1 MPSAQ
6 YTDEYVA
13 RMRMDNEQFEKGAER
28 TMGTIE
34 KLKKSL
40 KFDKSDTEVGG
51 LNTSLLEK
59 SIDKI
64 ENKFNALQV
73 AGRRM
78 VENLTDSAMNLAK
91 QALTGAD
98 SITPGFRKYEDQVAA
113 IQKLMIA
120 TGKSMEDVQKI
131 SDKILAFT
139 DETSYEYNSML
150 STMSAFTSSG
160 VDMETAADTILGMA
174 VAAGQAGVNAKDA
187 THAFMGFQKA
197 IASGYMGSAQW
208 DWIRTAGMNSAEL
221 KKQLL
226 EAAVA
231 TGDLQK
237 GADGVYYAIKET
249 SKGAQ
254 QIAVSVEN
262 FEQSFA
268 NKWLSG
274 EAIEMAMGRYSKA
287 FNQIMEIHEKTGAEI
302 FEIIADDSP
311 YLQYI
316 DAYGLAA
323 FKAGQETKTWSDA
336 VEALKSAMSSGWM
349 KSFELIIGNYKQ
361 ASGFFSD
368 LIEPLYQIFVNPG
381 NKRNKFLEAAFGGG
395 GAITKTVANWDKLKT
410 KLEGAGKSMKD
421 FEEAYAK
428 YVLDTKDSSLLS
440 LVDDYGS
447 LEAAMRAGAISG
459 EQLNG
464 ILNNIAGVTTEASD
478 AMVEGAVDAT
488 AALEQ
493 YKQVAMEVLRGDY
506 GGGHERREAIEAMGL
521 DFDTI
526 QWLVGNLGNGKGFD
540 AVTLEWFQSTAPNA
554 YQHFID
560 VVGAGNTVINSATG
574 ELIALGDVTDELT
587 EKIDKMSGRELWQG
601 SVLNVVTALADAFDA
616 VGEAF
621 DNVFGSAEVR
631 GKGFRGIL
639 ERIYRLTLKLTEET
653 EDGLQTSSTLLDR
666 VRSAAESIFNVIK
679 AIGSPLKHLFK
690 LTKSI
695 RSVALALIDKF
706 LGLFT
711 GNKNIN
717 SKFGTLGSIIEK
729 LGIILTGIIDKVGKL
744 FKTSGEG
751 IDGVIDKIKK
761 FSFKEFFKPVTDFL
775 QGDSPIAK
783 MLRTLAAPFIQLFGG
798 EGGIGE
804 KIKNFFDSFKQ
815 ASDDTTKSVDNLQA
829 SIGGLDGTFG
839 RLADFGEVVGDVM
852 SGDSASLKDKLK
864 NFWDVFKKF
873 VSEEYK
879 KINWDT
885 VLSAGK
891 MGLIGYLIYK
901 FNDLFFGLNKA
912 VKLLSTNGP
921 LSTFKLLVTNIT
933 APFVTLSRAIQ
944 KAAAVQ
950 RFIGIAVAIGILA
963 GSIYLLTQVGDQQ
976 AFFNAVVSIGVLLF
990 MMSKIAKNLGGSPLF
1005 SNNTKSVSKNNP
1017 ITNTIKAFE
1026 NLKSAFSADFTN
1038 ARLNVNVFSNF
1049 AQILIGFAIA
1059 VVAIIH
1065 AFNQIRDIQSLEQ
1078 VQPAL
1083 IILGGIMAT
1092 LTIFVG
1098 LMAAASCKMKHGG
1111 KLAILF
1117 IVFAVT
1123 IKSIINTLLSLADT
1137 ISQFDAAKHKGMQ
1150 GGLIIAFVALI
1161 SVLGLVAMLSLMSPN
1176 TNGKMILGVA
1186 ASILALGI
1194 VIRSIVKTIG
1204 IASKIQDVGKGL
1216 AIVAGVMLGIVA
1228 LLTIMS
1234 ALAGDGWTIKPM
1246 MQVAA
1251 SMVILAVAIGLLIP
1265 GVLALS
1271 ALPRENLIG
1280 AGIAIVAIAAALV
1293 ILGTGLAFIAGLLQ
1307 GISAGKVIAVI
1318 AIMLSLALVLTMMSF
1333 GITSFITG
1341 MVGLSQLPWV
1351 QMKEDFQAMHDVLAP
1366 ELPLFLGLG
1375 LAALALGVGLFGA
1388 AAAGG
1393 IFGLSFLAI
1402 AAGIYIVA
1410 AALPML
1416 IDGIIYVMDQLQEN
1430 GWKIVGFIGLVLSA
1444 ILLVMLLRKAEF
1456 IKVIASYAEG
1466 ILSVLQN
1473 SVFLKKL
1480 LVTLGTILIAALTF
1494 LKAITPEMVD
1504 KVIQILVT
1512 FINSLAESIRSNKEG
1527 IVSAFYN
1534 LVTALLELLW
1544 EAIKQGL
1551 GLLGKLVTKIAEWI
1565 NGGPLRIGPGIHKAY
1580 ALDADNIDIIS
1591 DTTGLEE
1598 KAAET
1603 AKEDQS
1609 KINNAYTT
1617 ALSENDEFALGELDL
1632 EDAAD
1637 LSDEDMDKWLAAYGI
1652 PASDDLETSAT
1663 EKGAEDAQTA
1673 QEAYYTG
1680 MMSALGGGDITSFF
1694 GGTGEGGFGT
1704 DTTGLLPGNFGFGE
1718 GGGLSGLGGNVA
1730 SFLTGNLGGDAAMN
1744 AAGESG
1750 TNVIGGFI
1758 GKLTS
1763 GLTDGLNIENMMNGL
1778 RGFFGN
1784 TIGGE
1789 ETTTMFNDGGTNLAT
1804 TTVTATATEMQSQTS
1819 YDSLFNAAQFDN
1831 NAVMDG
1837 WNQQSDVNTPVMAY
1851 YMVSGL
1857 EQSMYNDPA
1866 LSERL
1871 RAIGAEIYRKVER
1884 GMRQAAGIASPS
1896 KAMAQNGVY
1905 LMQGLM
1911 NGIVDGSEQVYGT
1924 ADVVT
1929 GSLLNSFQNAM
1940 AQMLSMINADMN
1952 LQPTIT
1958 PVMDMQN
1965 IDASIAD
1972 MNSQLDGY
1980 YDMTAATAGRLNIQ
1994 NPASRSASE
2003 RYSATD
2009 RMNDEFGGSI
2019 TVNVYPSAGMDEKA
2033 LADKVIIRM
2042 NEAAGRRR
2050 VAKG

>member
-120 TGKSMEDVQKI
+120 TGKSMEDVQAI
-131 SDKILAFT
+131 SDKILKFT

-574 ELIALGDVTDELT
+574 ELIALGDVTDELS
-587 EKIDKMSGRELWQG
+587 EKIDQMTGRELWQG

-744 FKTSGEG
+744 FKTSSEG

-839 RLADFGEVVGDVM
+839 RLADFGEVVGEVM

-891 MGLIGYLIYK
+891 LGLIGYLIYK

-912 VKLLSTNGP
+912 VKSLTANGP
-921 LSTFKLLVTNIT
+921 LGSLRLLVTNIT

-990 MMSKIAKNLGGSPLF
+990 MMSKIAKNLEGSALF

-1017 ITNTIKAFE
+1017 IKNTIKAFE

-1038 ARLNVNVFSNF
+1038 ARLNVNVFSNV
-1049 AQILIGFAIA
+1049 AQILIGFALA

-1083 IILGGIMAT
+1083 ILLGGIMAT

-1098 LMAAASCKMKHGG
+1098 LMAAASNKMKYGG

-1117 IVFAVT
+1117 VVFAVT

-1161 SVLGLVAMLSLMSPN
+1161 SILGLVAMLALMPN
-1176 TNGKMILGVA
+1176 INGKMILGVA
-1186 ASILALGI
+1186 AAILALGI

-1216 AIVAGVMLGIVA
+1216 AIVAGVILGIAV
-1228 LLTIMS
+1228 LLTIMA
-1234 ALAGDGWTIKPM
+1234 ALASDGFSAKPM

-1251 SMVILAVAIGLLIP
+1251 SMLILAVAIGLLMP
-1265 GVLALS
+1265 GVLALA
-1271 ALPRENLIG
+1271 ALPREGLIG

-1307 GISAGKVIAVI
+1307 GVSAGKIIGVI
-1318 AIMLSLALVLTMMSF
+1318 AILLSLALVLTMMSF

-1351 QMKEDFQAMHDVLAP
+1351 QLKEDFQAMHDVLAP

-1402 AAGIYIVA
+1402 AAGIYLVA

-1430 GWKIVGFIGLVLSA
+1430 GWKIVGFIGLVLAA
-1444 ILLVMLLRKAEF
+1444 ILLVMLLRKKEF
-1456 IKVIASYAEG
+1456 LNVIASYAEG
-1466 ILSVLQN
+1466 ILTILQN

-1544 EAIKQGL
+1544 EALIQGL
-1551 GLLGKLVTKIAEWI
+1551 GTLGK
-1565 NGGPLRIGPGIHKAY
+1565 IGIKLKQWLGDHGIGQGVITAY

-1603 AKEDQS
+1603 AKEDKS
-1609 KINNAYTT
+1609 KINNAYTA
-1617 ALSENDEFALGELDL
+1617 ALSESDEFTVADLDL
-1632 EDAAD
+1632 EDAAN
-1637 LSDEDMDKWLAAYGI
+1637 LSDEDMDKWFAAMGI
-1652 PASDDLETSAT
+1652 PESDDLETSAT

-1680 MMSALGGGDITSFF
+1680 MMSALGGGDMTSFF
-1694 GGTGEGGFGT
+1694 GSTGEGGFGT
-1704 DTTGLLPGNFGFGE
+1704 DATGLLPGNFGFGE
-1718 GGGLSGLGGNVA
+1718 GGGLSGLGVNVA
-1730 SFLTGNLGGDAAMN
+1730 SFLTGNLGGDEAMT

-1750 TNVIGGFI
+1750 SNVIGGFI

-1763 GLTDGLNIENMMNGL
+1763 GLTDGLNIESMMNGL

-1804 TTVTATATEMQSQTS
+1804 TTVTATATEMQSQVS
-1819 YDSLFNAAQFDN
+1819 YDTLFNAAQFDN

-1837 WNQQSDVNTPVMAY
+1837 WNQQSDVNTPMMAG

-1857 EQSMYNDPA
+1857 EQSMYSDPT

-1871 RAIGAEIYRKVER
+1871 KAIGAHIYHQVEN
-1884 GMRQAAGIASPS
+1884 GMRKAAGIASPS

-1911 NGIVDGSEQVYGT
+1911 NGIADGSQQVYGT
-1924 ADVVT
+1924 ADIVT

-1965 IDASIAD
+1965 VDASIAD

-2003 RYSATD
+2003 RYSAAD
-2009 RMNDEFGGSI
+2009 RMSDEFGGSI
-2019 TVNVYPSAGMDEKA
+2019 TVNVYPSAGMDERA
-2033 LADKVIIRM
+2033 LADKVMTRM
-2042 NEAAGRRR
+2042 GQVMQRRRAAAG
-2050 VAKG
+2050 A

>member
-59 SIDKI
+59 SIAKI
-64 ENKFNALQV
+64 ESKFNALQV

-120 TGKSMEDVQKI
+120 TGKSMEDVQAI
-131 SDKILAFT
+131 SDKILKFT

-395 GAITKTVANWDKLKT
+395 AITKTVANWDKLKT

-428 YVLDTKDSSLLS
+428 YVLDTKDSSLIS

-488 AALEQ
+488 AALQQ
-493 YKQVAMEVLRGDY
+493 YKEVAMAVLRGDY

-521 DFDTI
+521 DFDTV
-526 QWLVGNLGNGKGFD
+526 QWLAGNLGNGKGFD
-540 AVTLEWFQSTAPNA
+540 AVTLEWFQSAAPNA

-574 ELIALGDVTDELT
+574 EIIALGDVTDELG
-587 EKIDKMSGRELWQG
+587 EKIDKMTGRELWQG

-717 SKFGTLGSIIEK
+717 SKFGTLSSIIEK

-744 FKTSGEG
+744 FKTSGDG

-761 FSFKEFFKPVTDFL
+761 FSFKEFFKPITDFL

-839 RLADFGEVVGDVM
+839 RLADFGEAVGDVM

-912 VKLLSTNGP
+912 VKSLSTNGP

-976 AFFNAVVSIGVLLF
+976 AFFNAVVSIGLLLF
-990 MMSKIAKNLGGSPLF
+990 MMSKIAKNLEGSPLF

-1038 ARLNVNVFSNF
+1038 ARLNVNVFSNV

-1098 LMAAASCKMKHGG
+1098 LMAAASSKMKYGG

-1150 GGLIIAFVALI
+1150 GGLIIAFVAII
-1161 SVLGLVAMLSLMSPN
+1161 SVLGLVAMLALMPN
-1176 TNGKMILGVA
+1176 INGKMILGVA
-1186 ASILALGI
+1186 AAILALGI

-1204 IASKIQDVGKGL
+1204 MASEIQNVGKGL

-1366 ELPLFLGLG
+1366 ELPLFIGLG

-1430 GWKIVGFIGLVLSA
+1430 GWKIVGFIGLVLAA
-1444 ILLVMLLRKAEF
+1444 ILLVMLARKAEF
-1456 IKVIASYAEG
+1456 LKVIASYAEG
-1466 ILSVLQN
+1466 ILSILQN

-1534 LVTALLELLW
+1534 LVTALLELVW
-1544 EAIKQGL
+1544 EALIQGL
-1551 GLLGKLVTKIAEWI
+1551 GTLGK
-1565 NGGPLRIGPGIHKAY
+1565 IGIKLKQWLGDHGIGQGVITAY

-1603 AKEDQS
+1603 AKEDKS

-1617 ALSENDEFALGELDL
+1617 AISESDEFTVADLDL
-1632 EDAAD
+1632 EDAAN
-1637 LSDEDMDKWLAAYGI
+1637 LSDEDMDKWFAVMGI
-1652 PASDDLETSAT
+1652 PESDDLETSAT

-1680 MMSALGGGDITSFF
+1680 MMSALGGGDMTSFF
-1694 GGTGEGGFGT
+1694 GSTGEGGFGT
-1704 DTTGLLPGNFGFGE
+1704 DATGLLPGNFGFGE

-1730 SFLTGNLGGDAAMN
+1730 SFLTGNLGGDEAMN

-1750 TNVIGGFI
+1750 SNVIGGFI

-1763 GLTDGLNIENMMNGL
+1763 GLTDGLNIESMMNGL

-1804 TTVTATATEMQSQTS
+1804 TTVTATATEMQSQVS
-1819 YDSLFNAAQFDN
+1819 YDTLFNAAQFDN

-1837 WNQQSDVNTPVMAY
+1837 WNQQSDVNTPMMAG

-1857 EQSMYNDPA
+1857 EQSMYSDPT

-1871 RAIGAEIYRKVER
+1871 KAIGAHIYHQVEN
-1884 GMRQAAGIASPS
+1884 GMRKAAGIASPS

-1911 NGIVDGSEQVYGT
+1911 NGIADGSQQVYGT

-1965 IDASIAD
+1965 VDASIAD

-1980 YDMTAATAGRLNIQ
+1980 YGMTAATAGRLNIQ
-1994 NPASRSASE
+1994 NPASRSTSGSN
-2003 RYSATD
+2003 SATD
-2009 RMNDEFGGSI
+2009 RMNDEYAGNI
-2019 TVNVYPSAGMDEKA
+2019 TVNVYPSAGMDERA
-2033 LADKVIIRM
+2033 LADKVVNRI
-2042 NEAAGRRR
+2042 NEISQRIR

>member
-120 TGKSMEDVQKI
+120 TGKSMEDVQAI
-131 SDKILAFT
+131 SDKILKFT

-395 GAITKTVANWDKLKT
+395 GALTKTVANWDKLKV

-478 AMVEGAVDAT
+478 TMVEGAVDAA

-521 DFDTI
+521 DFDTV
-526 QWLVGNLGNGKGFD
+526 QWLVGNLSNGKGFD
-540 AVTLEWFQSTAPNA
+540 AITLEWFQSVAPNA

-574 ELIALGDVTDELT
+574 ELIELGDVTDELGD
-587 EKIDKMSGRELWQG
+587 KIDKMTGRELWQG

-653 EDGLQTSSTLLDR
+653 EDGLQTSGTLLDR

-751 IDGVIDKIKK
+751 IDGIIDKIKK

-891 MGLIGYLIYK
+891 LGLIGYLIYK

-912 VKLLSTNGP
+912 VKSLSTNGP

-990 MMSKIAKNLGGSPLF
+990 MMSKIAKNLEGSPLF

-1038 ARLNVNVFSNF
+1038 ARLNVNVFSNV

-1098 LMAAASCKMKHGG
+1098 LMAAASERMKHGG
-1111 KLAILF
+1111 KLAIVILSVALF
-1117 IVFAVT
+1117 VHII
-1123 IKSIINTLLSLADT
+1123 IKELIGLANTLNG
-1137 ISQFDAAKHKGMQ
+1137 FDASQKKGLAGALGMIAAVIGAIAIVMFMLTNMPSFS
-1150 GGLIIAFVALI
+1150 GGMIVGIAV
-1161 SVLGLVAMLSLMSPN
+1161 
-1176 TNGKMILGVA
+1176 
-1186 ASILALGI
+1186 SILALGI

-1216 AIVAGVMLGIVA
+1216 AIVAGVILGIVV

-1234 ALAGDGWTIKPM
+1234 ALASDGFSAKPM

-1251 SMVILAVAIGLLIP
+1251 SMLILAVAIGLLLP
-1265 GVLALS
+1265 GVLALA
-1271 ALPRENLIG
+1271 ALPREGLIG

-1333 GITSFITG
+1333 GITSFISG

-1456 IKVIASYAEG
+1456 IKVIASYADG

-1512 FINSLAESIRSNKEG
+1512 FINSLADSIRSNKEG

-1534 LVTALLELLW
+1534 LIEALLELAW
-1544 EAIKQGL
+1544 EALIQGL
-1551 GLLGKLVTKIAEWI
+1551 GTLGK
-1565 NGGPLRIGPGIHKAY
+1565 IGIKLKQWLGDHGIGQGVITAY

-1617 ALSENDEFALGELDL
+1617 ALSENDDFTLGDLDL

-1637 LSDEDMDKWLAAYGI
+1637 LSDEDMDKWLAEMGL

-1680 MMSALGGGDITSFF
+1680 MMSALGGGDMTNFF

-1704 DTTGLLPGNFGFGE
+1704 DATGLLPGNFGFGE

-1758 GKLTS
+1758 GKLAS
-1763 GLTDGLNIENMMNGL
+1763 GLTDGLNIESVMNGL

-1911 NGIVDGSEQVYGT
+1911 NGITDGSEQVYGT

-1965 IDASIAD
+1965 VDASIAD

-1980 YDMTAATAGRLNIQ
+1980 YDMTAATAGRLNIR
-1994 NPASRSASE
+1994 NPASRSQTGSN
-2003 RYSATD
+2003 SATD
-2009 RMNDEFGGSI
+2009 RMNDEYAGNI

-2033 LADKVIIRM
+2033 LADRVIIRM

>member
-120 TGKSMEDVQKI
+120 TGKSMEDVQAI
-131 SDKILAFT
+131 SDKILKFT

-395 GAITKTVANWDKLKT
+395 GALTKTVANWDKLKA

-428 YVLDTKDSSLLS
+428 YVLDTKDASLMA

-447 LEAAMRAGAISG
+447 LEAAIRAGAISG

-488 AALEQ
+488 AALQQ
-493 YKQVAMEVLRGDY
+493 YKEVAMAVLRGDY

-521 DFDTI
+521 DFDTV
-526 QWLVGNLGNGKGFD
+526 QWLAGNLANGKGFD
-540 AVTLEWFQSTAPNA
+540 AVTLEWFQSVAPNA

-574 ELIALGDVTDELT
+574 EIIALGDVTDELGD
-587 EKIDKMSGRELWQG
+587 KIDKMTGRELWQG

-631 GKGFRGIL
+631 GRGFRGIL

-653 EDGLQTSSTLLDR
+653 EDGLQTSGTLLDR

-679 AIGSPLKHLFK
+679 AIGSPLKSLFK

-706 LGLFT
+706 LGFFT
-711 GNKNIN
+711 GSKNIN
-717 SKFGTLGSIIEK
+717 SKFGTLSSIVEK
-729 LGIILTGIIDKVGKL
+729 LGIILTGIINTVGKL
-744 FKTSGEG
+744 FKTSGDG
-751 IDGVIDKIKK
+751 IDGIIDKIKK

-804 KIKNFFDSFKQ
+804 KIKNFFDSFKK

-829 SIGGLDGTFG
+829 SIGGLDGTFS

-852 SGDSASLKDKLK
+852 SGDSASLKEKLK
-864 NFWDVFKKF
+864 NFWDAFKKF

-912 VKLLSTNGP
+912 VKSLSTNGP
-921 LSTFKLLVTNIT
+921 LGTFKLLVTNIT

-990 MMSKIAKNLGGSPLF
+990 MMSKIAKNLEGSALF

-1038 ARLNVNVFSNF
+1038 ARLNVNVFSNV

-1098 LMAAASCKMKHGG
+1098 LMAAASERMKHGG
-1111 KLAILF
+1111 KLAIVILSVALF
-1117 IVFAVT
+1117 VHII
-1123 IKSIINTLLSLADT
+1123 IKELTGLANTLNG
-1137 ISQFDAAKHKGMQ
+1137 FDASQKKGLAGALGMIAA
-1150 GGLIIAFVALI
+1150 IIGAIAIVMF
-1161 SVLGLVAMLSLMSPN
+1161 MLSTMPSFS
-1176 TNGKMILGVA
+1176 GGMIAGVA

-1204 IASKIQDVGKGL
+1204 IAAKIQDVGKGL
-1216 AIVAGVMLGIVA
+1216 AIVAGVVLGIAV
-1228 LLTIMS
+1228 LLTIMA
-1234 ALAGDGWTIKPM
+1234 ALASDGFSAKPM

-1251 SMVILAVAIGLLIP
+1251 SMLILAVAIGLLMP
-1265 GVLALS
+1265 GVLALA
-1271 ALPRENLIG
+1271 ALPREGLIG

-1307 GISAGKVIAVI
+1307 GVSAGKIIGVI
-1318 AIMLSLALVLTMMSF
+1318 AILLSLALVLTMMSF
-1333 GITSFITG
+1333 GITSFIAG

-1402 AAGIYIVA
+1402 AAGIYLVA

-1416 IDGIIYVMDQLQEN
+1416 IDGIIYFVDRVNEN
-1430 GWKIVGFIGLVLSA
+1430 GWKLVEFIGLILAAVLLYFMVSKGKLLAVIEDYA
-1444 ILLVMLLRKAEF
+1444 ISIVNMLKNGKL
-1456 IKVIASYAEG
+1456 IKG
-1466 ILSVLQN
+1466 ILSVLALLLMMGLDFIEKMVGPMVN
-1473 SVFLKKL
+1473 KL
-1480 LVTLGTILIAALTF
+1480 
-1494 LKAITPEMVD
+1494 
-1504 KVIQILVT
+1504 IQILVT
-1512 FINSLAESIRSNKEG
+1512 FINSLADSIRSNKEG

-1544 EAIKQGL
+1544 EALIQGL
-1551 GLLGKLVTKIAEWI
+1551 GTLGK
-1565 NGGPLRIGPGIHKAY
+1565 IGIKLKQWLGDHGIGQGVITAY
-1580 ALDADNIDIIS
+1580 ALDADNIDVIS
-1591 DTTGLEE
+1591 NTAGLEE

-1603 AKEDQS
+1603 AKEDRS
-1609 KINNAYTT
+1609 KIDNAYAS
-1617 ALSENDEFALGELDL
+1617 ALSESDEFTLTDLDL

-1673 QEAYYTG
+1673 QEAYYNG
-1680 MMSALGGGDITSFF
+1680 MMSALGGGDMTSFF

-1730 SFLTGNLGGDAAMN
+1730 SFLTGNLGGDEAMN

-1750 TNVIGGFI
+1750 SNVIGGFI

-1763 GLTDGLNIENMMNGL
+1763 GLTDGLNIESMMTGI

-1804 TTVTATATEMQSQTS
+1804 TTVTATATEMQSQVS
-1819 YDSLFNAAQFDN
+1819 YDTLFNAAQFDN

-1837 WNQQSDVNTPVMAY
+1837 WNQQSDINTPVMAY

-1884 GMRQAAGIASPS
+1884 GMRNAAGIASPS

-1965 IDASIAD
+1965 VDASIAD

-1980 YDMTAATAGRLNIQ
+1980 YDMTAETAGRLNIR
-1994 NPASRSASE
+1994 NPASRSQTGSN
-2003 RYSATD
+2003 SATD
-2009 RMNDEFGGSI
+2009 RMNDEYAGNI

-2033 LADKVIIRM
+2033 LADRVIIRM

>member
-1 MPSAQ
+1 MPNSN
-6 YTDEYVA
+6 YVDERVV

-40 KFDKSDTEVGG
+40 KFNTSDSEIGG

-64 ENKFNALQV
+64 EGKFNALQV

-78 VENLTDSAMNLAK
+78 VENLTDGVMNLAK
-91 QALTGAD
+91 QAITGAD
-98 SITPGFRKYEDQVAA
+98 QITPGFRKYEDQVAA

-131 SDKILAFT
+131 SDKILTFT

-160 VDMETAADTILGMA
+160 VDMETAADTIIGMA

-237 GADGVYYAIKET
+237 GADGVYYAIKGT

-274 EAIEMAMGRYSKA
+274 EAIEMAMGKYSKA
-287 FNQIMEIHEKTGAEI
+287 FDQIMEIHEKTGAKI
-302 FEIIADDSP
+302 FEIIGEDSP

-316 DAYGLAA
+316 DEYGLAA

-336 VEALKSAMSSGWM
+336 MEALKSAMSSGWM

-410 KLEGAGKSMKD
+410 KLEGTGKSMKD

-428 YVLDTKDSSLLS
+428 YVLDTKDASLLA
-440 LVDDYGS
+440 LIDDYGS
-447 LEAAMRAGAISG
+447 LEAAIRAGAISG

-464 ILNNIAGVTTEASD
+464 ILNNIAGVTTEATD

-493 YKQVAMEVLRGDY
+493 YKEAAIAVLRGDY
-506 GGGHERREAIEAMGL
+506 GGGQERRDALEAMGL
-521 DFDTI
+521 DYDTV
-526 QWLVGNLGNGKGFD
+526 QWLAGNLENGKGFD
-540 AVTLEWFQSTAPNA
+540 AITLEWFSSTAPNA

-560 VVGAGNTVINSATG
+560 VVGSGNPVINSATG

-587 EKIDKMSGRELWQG
+587 EKINQMSGRELWQG

-653 EDGLQTSSTLLDR
+653 EDGLQTSGTLLNR
-666 VRSAAESIFNVIK
+666 VRSAAESIFKALK
-679 AIGSPLKHLFK
+679 AIGTPIKNVLKILK
-690 LTKSI
+690 TI
-695 RSVALALIDKF
+695 RTVAFALIDKV
-706 LGLFT
+706 LSIFT
-711 GNKNIN
+711 GSKSIN
-717 SKFGTLGSIIEK
+717 SKFGSLSSIIEK
-729 LGIILTGIIDKVGKL
+729 IGIILTGLFDILGKI
-744 FKTSGEG
+744 FKTSGDG
-751 IDGVIDKIKK
+751 IDGVINKINK
-761 FSFKEFFKPVTDFL
+761 FSFREFFKPVTDFL

-783 MLRTLAAPFIQLFGG
+783 MLRTLAAPFIQLFSG
-798 EGGIGE
+798 EGSIGD
-804 KIKNFFDSFKQ
+804 KIKEFFDSLKRG
-815 ASDDTTKSVDNLQA
+815 SDDTTKSFGELQD
-829 SIGGLDGTFG
+829 SIGGLDNTLT
-839 RLADFGEVVGDVM
+839 RLVSLGDIVD
-852 SGDSASLKDKLK
+852 GDSATLKDKLR
-864 NFWDVFKKF
+864 NFWDVFKN
-873 VSEEYK
+873 VVAEEYK

-912 VKLLSTNGP
+912 VKALNTNGP
-921 LSTFKLLVTNIT
+921 LGSLRLLVTNIT
-933 APFVTLSRAIQ
+933 APFTALSKAIA

-963 GSIYLLTQVGDQQ
+963 GSIYLLTQVGDTQ
-976 AFFNAVVSIGVLLF
+976 AFFNAVVSIGVLLY
-990 MMSKIAKNLGGSPLF
+990 MMSKIAKNLEGSSLF

-1038 ARLNVNVFSNF
+1038 AKLNINVFSNV
-1049 AQILIGFAIA
+1049 AQILIAFAIA
-1059 VVAIIH
+1059 IVAIVH
-1065 AFNQIRDIQSLEQ
+1065 AFNQIRDIQRLED

-1083 IILGGIMAT
+1083 IILVGIMSI

-1098 LMAAASCKMKHGG
+1098 LMAKASGVMQHGMSMA
-1111 KLAILF
+1111 LLLIS
-1117 IVFAVT
+1117 FAVT
-1123 IKSIINTLLSLADT
+1123 IRMIVNTLVALTDT
-1137 ISQFDAAKHKGMQ
+1137 FSGYDESAARP
-1150 GGLIIAFVALI
+1150 FVA
-1161 SVLGLVAMLSLMSPN
+1161 ALMSTIGAFIMIIGALLLLTFMPN
-1176 TNGKMILGVA
+1176 FSGSAIIGIA
-1186 ASILALGI
+1186 ATILAVGI
-1194 VIRSIVKTIG
+1194 VIHSIVKTIG
-1204 IASKIQDVGKGL
+1204 MASKIENAWDGI
-1216 AIVAGVMLGIVA
+1216 AIIASIMLGVVA

-1234 ALAGDGWTIKPM
+1234 ALAGHGLAVRPM
-1246 MQVAA
+1246 VQVAT
-1251 SMVILAVAIGLLIP
+1251 SMLILSVAIGILVPAVLL
-1265 GVLALS
+1265 LA
-1271 ALPRENLIG
+1271 ALPKEGLIG
-1280 AGIAIVAIAAALV
+1280 AGIAILAIAAALV
-1293 ILGTGLAFIAGLLQ
+1293 ILGAGLTVMVGQLQ
-1307 GISAGKVIAVI
+1307 GVSAGKVIAVI
-1318 AIMLSLALVLTMMSF
+1318 AILLSLALVFTMMSF

-1351 QMKEDFQAMHDVLAP
+1351 QMKADFQAMHDVLAP

-1466 ILSVLQN
+1466 ILTVLQN

-1494 LKAITPEMVD
+1494 LRAITPEMVD

-1512 FINSLAESIRSNKEG
+1512 FINSLADSIRSNKEG
-1527 IVSAFYN
+1527 IISAIYN
-1534 LVTALLELLW
+1534 LIEALLELVW
-1544 EAIKQGL
+1544 EALIQGL
-1551 GLLGKLVTKIAEWI
+1551 GTLGK
-1565 NGGPLRIGPGIHKAY
+1565 IGIKLKQWLGDRGIGQGIITAQ
-1580 ALDADNIDIIS
+1580 ALDADHIDIIS
-1591 DTTGLEE
+1591 DTSGLEE
-1598 KAAET
+1598 KAAAT
-1603 AKEDQS
+1603 AKEDRQ
-1609 KINNAYTT
+1609 KVDDAYTS
-1617 ALSENDEFALGELDL
+1617 ALSENSESSFDEFDL
-1632 EDAAD
+1632 EEAAN
-1637 LSDEDMDKWLAAYGI
+1637 LSDEDMDKWFAAMGI
-1652 PASDDLETSAT
+1652 PESDNLETSAT
-1663 EKGAEDAQTA
+1663 EKGTSDAQLA
-1673 QEAYYTG
+1673 QESYYNG
-1680 MMSALGGGDITSFF
+1680 MMSALGGGDLTNMF
-1694 GGTGEGGFGT
+1694 GGGGEGTFGT
-1704 DTTGLLPGNFGFGE
+1704 DASSFLGGNFTFGE
-1718 GGGLSGLGGNVA
+1718 GNSLGGLGGNVA
-1730 SFLTGNLGGDAAMN
+1730 SFLTGNLGGDEAMN

-1763 GLTDGLNIENMMNGL
+1763 GLTDGLNIESMMNGL

-1789 ETTTMFNDGGTNLAT
+1789 ETTTMFNDGGTNLAI
-1804 TTVTATATEMQSQTS
+1804 TTVDATATEMQSQVS
-1819 YDSLFNAAQFDN
+1819 YDTLFAAAQFDN

-1837 WNQQSDVNTPVMAY
+1837 WNQQSDVNAPIMAG
-1851 YMVSGL
+1851 YMISGL
-1857 EQSMYNDPA
+1857 ELSMYNDPT

-1871 RAIGAEIYRKVER
+1871 KLIGEHIYHQVER
-1884 GMRQAAGIASPS
+1884 GMRSAAGIASPS
-1896 KAMAQNGVY
+1896 KAMAQNGIY

-1911 NGIVDGSEQVYGT
+1911 NGITDGSEQVYGT

-1940 AQMLSMINADMN
+1940 AQMLSMINADMS

-1958 PVMDMQN
+1958 PVVDMHN
-1965 IDASIAD
+1965 VDSAVTD
-1972 MNSQLDGY
+1972 MNSKFNGY
-1980 YDMTAATAGRLNIQ
+1980 YNAAAETAGRIQ
-1994 NPASRSASE
+1994 VANPRSQRNNLDQPVNNFRQAD
-2003 RYSATD
+2003 SAA
-2009 RMNDEFGGSI
+2009 GGI
-2019 TVNVYPSAGMDEKA
+2019 TVNVYPSEGMDEKA
-2033 LADKVIIRM
+2033 LADKVIFRLSEI
-2042 NEAAGRRR
+2042 NQRRR
-2050 VAKG
+2050 ASET

>member
-120 TGKSMEDVQKI
+120 TGKSMEDVQAI
-131 SDKILAFT
+131 SDKILKFT

-231 TGDLQK
+231 TGDLQQ

-521 DFDTI
+521 DYDTV
-526 QWLVGNLGNGKGFD
+526 QWLVGNLSNGKGFD
-540 AVTLEWFQSTAPNA
+540 AITLEWLQSVAPNA

-653 EDGLQTSSTLLDR
+653 EDGLQTSGTLLDR
-666 VRSAAESIFNVIK
+666 VRSTAESIFNVIK

-775 QGDSPIAK
+775 QGDSPIARCCAR
-783 MLRTLAAPFIQLFGG
+783 LPHH
-798 EGGIGE
+798 
-804 KIKNFFDSFKQ
+804 SF
-815 ASDDTTKSVDNLQA
+815 SCL
-829 SIGGLDGTFG
+829 
-839 RLADFGEVVGDVM
+839 
-852 SGDSASLKDKLK
+852 
-864 NFWDVFKKF
+864 
-873 VSEEYK
+873 
-879 KINWDT
+879 
-885 VLSAGK
+885 
-891 MGLIGYLIYK
+891 
-901 FNDLFFGLNKA
+901 A
-912 VKLLSTNGP
+912 VK
-921 LSTFKLLVTNIT
+921 
-933 APFVTLSRAIQ
+933 
-944 KAAAVQ
+944 
-950 RFIGIAVAIGILA
+950 A
-963 GSIYLLTQVGDQQ
+963 GSARRLKTSLT
-976 AFFNAVVSIGVLLF
+976 AL
-990 MMSKIAKNLGGSPLF
+990 SKRVM
-1005 SNNTKSVSKNNP
+1005 T
-1017 ITNTIKAFE
+1017 
-1026 NLKSAFSADFTN
+1026 
-1038 ARLNVNVFSNF
+1038 R
-1049 AQILIGFAIA
+1049 
-1059 VVAIIH
+1059 
-1065 AFNQIRDIQSLEQ
+1065 QS
-1078 VQPAL
+1078 
-1083 IILGGIMAT
+1083 
-1092 LTIFVG
+1092 
-1098 LMAAASCKMKHGG
+1098 
-1111 KLAILF
+1111 
-1117 IVFAVT
+1117 
-1123 IKSIINTLLSLADT
+1123 
-1137 ISQFDAAKHKGMQ
+1137 
-1150 GGLIIAFVALI
+1150 
-1161 SVLGLVAMLSLMSPN
+1161 
-1176 TNGKMILGVA
+1176 
-1186 ASILALGI
+1186 
-1194 VIRSIVKTIG
+1194 
-1204 IASKIQDVGKGL
+1204 
-1216 AIVAGVMLGIVA
+1216 
-1228 LLTIMS
+1228 LLTICRRAS
-1234 ALAGDGWTIKPM
+1234 A
-1246 MQVAA
+1246 
-1251 SMVILAVAIGLLIP
+1251 GLTEHSVDWLISEK
-1265 GVLALS
+1265 LS
-1271 ALPRENLIG
+1271 AK
-1280 AGIAIVAIAAALV
+1280 
-1293 ILGTGLAFIAGLLQ
+1293 
-1307 GISAGKVIAVI
+1307 SC
-1318 AIMLSLALVLTMMSF
+1318 
-1333 GITSFITG
+1333 
-1341 MVGLSQLPWV
+1341 
-1351 QMKEDFQAMHDVLAP
+1351 P
-1366 ELPLFLGLG
+1366 E
-1375 LAALALGVGLFGA
+1375 
-1388 AAAGG
+1388 
-1393 IFGLSFLAI
+1393 
-1402 AAGIYIVA
+1402 
-1410 AALPML
+1410 
-1416 IDGIIYVMDQLQEN
+1416 
-1430 GWKIVGFIGLVLSA
+1430 
-1444 ILLVMLLRKAEF
+1444 
-1456 IKVIASYAEG
+1456 
-1466 ILSVLQN
+1466 
-1473 SVFLKKL
+1473 
-1480 LVTLGTILIAALTF
+1480 
-1494 LKAITPEMVD
+1494 
-1504 KVIQILVT
+1504 
-1512 FINSLAESIRSNKEG
+1512 IRH
-1527 IVSAFYN
+1527 
-1534 LVTALLELLW
+1534 L
-1544 EAIKQGL
+1544 
-1551 GLLGKLVTKIAEWI
+1551 
-1565 NGGPLRIGPGIHKAY
+1565 
-1580 ALDADNIDIIS
+1580 
-1591 DTTGLEE
+1591 
-1598 KAAET
+1598 
-1603 AKEDQS
+1603 
-1609 KINNAYTT
+1609 
-1617 ALSENDEFALGELDL
+1617 
-1632 EDAAD
+1632 
-1637 LSDEDMDKWLAAYGI
+1637 
-1652 PASDDLETSAT
+1652 
-1663 EKGAEDAQTA
+1663 
-1673 QEAYYTG
+1673 
-1680 MMSALGGGDITSFF
+1680 
-1694 GGTGEGGFGT
+1694 
-1704 DTTGLLPGNFGFGE
+1704 
-1718 GGGLSGLGGNVA
+1718 
-1730 SFLTGNLGGDAAMN
+1730 
-1744 AAGESG
+1744 
-1750 TNVIGGFI
+1750 
-1758 GKLTS
+1758 
-1763 GLTDGLNIENMMNGL
+1763 
-1778 RGFFGN
+1778 
-1784 TIGGE
+1784 
-1789 ETTTMFNDGGTNLAT
+1789 
-1804 TTVTATATEMQSQTS
+1804 
-1819 YDSLFNAAQFDN
+1819 
-1831 NAVMDG
+1831 
-1837 WNQQSDVNTPVMAY
+1837 
-1851 YMVSGL
+1851 
-1857 EQSMYNDPA
+1857 
-1866 LSERL
+1866 
-1871 RAIGAEIYRKVER
+1871 
-1884 GMRQAAGIASPS
+1884 
-1896 KAMAQNGVY
+1896 
-1905 LMQGLM
+1905 
-1911 NGIVDGSEQVYGT
+1911 
-1924 ADVVT
+1924 
-1929 GSLLNSFQNAM
+1929 
-1940 AQMLSMINADMN
+1940 
-1952 LQPTIT
+1952 
-1958 PVMDMQN
+1958 
-1965 IDASIAD
+1965 
-1972 MNSQLDGY
+1972 
-1980 YDMTAATAGRLNIQ
+1980 
-1994 NPASRSASE
+1994 
-2003 RYSATD
+2003 
-2009 RMNDEFGGSI
+2009 
-2019 TVNVYPSAGMDEKA
+2019 
-2033 LADKVIIRM
+2033 
-2042 NEAAGRRR
+2042 
-2050 VAKG
+2050 

>member
-1 MPSAQ
+1 MPNAQ

-13 RMRMDNEQFEKGAER
+13 RMRMDADQFEKGAER

-40 KFDKSDTEVGG
+40 KFDKSDTEISG
-51 LNTSLLEK
+51 LNTSILEK

-64 ENKFNALQV
+64 EGKFSALQV

-78 VENLTDSAMNLAK
+78 VENLTDSFANLAK
-91 QALTGAD
+91 QAITGAD
-98 SITPGFRKYEDQVAA
+98 SISPGFQKYEDQVAA

-120 TGKSMEDVQKI
+120 TGKSMEEVQKI
-131 SDKILAFT
+131 SDKILTFT
-139 DETSYEYNSML
+139 DETSYEYNAML
-150 STMSAFTSSG
+150 NTMSAFTSSG
-160 VDMETAADTILGMA
+160 VDMETAADTIVGMA

-221 KKQLL
+221 KTQLL

-274 EAIEMAMGRYSKA
+274 EAIEMAMGKYSKA

-302 FEIIADDSP
+302 FEIIDEDSP

-316 DAYGLAA
+316 DEYGLAA
-323 FKAGQETKTWSDA
+323 FRAGQETKTWSDA
-336 VEALKSAMSSGWM
+336 MEALKSAMSSGWM

-368 LIEPLYQIFVNPG
+368 LIEPLYTIFVNPG

-395 GAITKTVANWDKLKT
+395 SGSTIKKTIANWDKLKT
-410 KLEGAGKSMKD
+410 KLESAGKSMKD

-428 YVLDTKDSSLLS
+428 YVLDTKDASLMA

-464 ILNNIAGVTTEASD
+464 ILNNIAGVTTEATTS
-478 AMVEGAVDAT
+478 MVEGAVDAT

-493 YKQVAMEVLRGDY
+493 YKEAAIAVLRGDY
-506 GGGHERREAIEAMGL
+506 GGGQERRDAIEAMGL
-521 DFDTI
+521 DYDTV
-526 QWLVGNLGNGKGFD
+526 QWLAGNLENGKGFD
-540 AVTLEWFQSTAPNA
+540 AITLDWFSSTAPNA

-560 VVGAGNTVINSATG
+560 VVGAGNPVINSATG
-574 ELIALGDVTDELT
+574 ELIALGDVVDEVEL
-587 EKIDKMSGRELWQG
+587 ELERKIANMSGRELWQG
-601 SVLNVVTALADAFDA
+601 SVLNIVTALADAFDA

-621 DNVFGSAEVR
+621 DKVFGTAEAR
-631 GKGFRGIL
+631 GKGFRGLL
-639 ERIYRLTLKLTEET
+639 ERIYRLTLKLTETT
-653 EDGLQTSSTLLDR
+653 EDGLQTSSGLIDS
-666 VRSAAESIFNVIK
+666 VRAAAESIFNVLK
-679 AIGSPLKHLFK
+679 AMASPLKNMFK
-690 LTKSI
+690 LSKSI
-695 RSVALALIDKF
+695 RTVVFALVDKV
-706 LGLFT
+706 LSIFT

-717 SKFGTLGSIIEK
+717 SKFGTLGSIIER
-729 LGIILTGIIDKVGKL
+729 LGIILTGIINTVGKL
-744 FKTSGEG
+744 FKTSGDG
-751 IDGVIDKIKK
+751 IDGIVDKIKK
-761 FSFKEFFKPVTDFL
+761 FSFREFFKPVTDFL

-783 MLRTLAAPFIQLFGG
+783 MLRTLAAPFIELFGG
-798 EGGIGE
+798 NGSISEKVKEFFNNLKGG
-804 KIKNFFDSFKQ
+804 
-815 ASDDTTKSVDNLQA
+815 SDDATRSIDNLQT
-829 SIGGLDGTFG
+829 SIGGLSDLFNSDT
-839 RLADFGEVVGDVM
+839 AT
-852 SGDSASLKDKLK
+852 LKDKLR
-864 NFWDVFKKF
+864 NFWDVFKN
-873 VSEEYK
+873 VVAEEYK

-912 VKLLSTNGP
+912 VKALNTNGP
-921 LSTFKLLVTNIT
+921 LGSLRLLVTNIT
-933 APFVTLSRAIQ
+933 APFTALSKAIS

-963 GSIYLLTQVGDQQ
+963 GSIYLLTQVGDTQ

-990 MMSKIAKNLGGSPLF
+990 MMSKIAKNLEGSALF

-1038 ARLNVNVFSNF
+1038 ARLNVNVFSNV
-1049 AQILIGFAIA
+1049 AQILIAFAIA

-1098 LMAAASCKMKHGG
+1098 LMAAASSKMKYGG
-1111 KLAILF
+1111 KLAIVILSVALF
-1117 IVFAVT
+1117 VHII
-1123 IKSIINTLLSLADT
+1123 IKELIGLTNTLSG
-1137 ISQFDAAKHKGMQ
+1137 FDASQKKGLA
-1150 GGLIIAFVALI
+1150 GALGVIIVAI
-1161 SVLGLVAMLSLMSPN
+1161 AAIAVVMYMLSNMPRFS
-1176 TNGKMILGVA
+1176 GGMIAGIA

-1216 AIVAGVMLGIVA
+1216 AIVAGVILGIVV

-1234 ALAGDGWTIKPM
+1234 ALASDGFSAKPM

-1251 SMVILAVAIGLLIP
+1251 SMLILAVAIGLLMP
-1265 GVLALS
+1265 GVLALA
-1271 ALPRENLIG
+1271 ALPKEGLIG
-1280 AGIAIVAIAAALV
+1280 AGIAIMAIAAALV
-1293 ILGTGLAFIAGLLQ
+1293 ILGAGLVVMAGQLQ

-1318 AIMLSLALVLTMMSF
+1318 AILLSLALVLTMMSF
-1333 GITSFITG
+1333 GITSFIG
-1341 MVGLSQLPWV
+1341 SMVGLSQLPWV
-1351 QMKEDFQAMHDVLAP
+1351 QMKADFQAMHDVLAP

-1456 IKVIASYAEG
+1456 IKVIASYADG
-1466 ILSVLQN
+1466 ILTVLQN
-1473 SVFLKKL
+1473 STFLKKL

-1494 LKAITPEMVD
+1494 LRAITPEMVD

-1534 LVTALLELLW
+1534 LVSALVELLW
-1544 EAIKQGL
+1544 EAITQGIMQ
-1551 GLLGKLVTKIAEWI
+1551 LGKLGSKILEFFGADIGDPTK
-1565 NGGPLRIGPGIHKAY
+1565 GKLGPGIHKAY
-1580 ALDADNIDIIS
+1580 ALDADNIDIVS
-1591 DTTGLEE
+1591 DTAGLEE
-1598 KAAET
+1598 KANAVAAEDRSTFDNAYASAFSDNGGNGIEEFSLDEAAGLSEEEMDQWLSAMGYPQTEDVET
-1603 AKEDQS
+1603 A
-1609 KINNAYTT
+1609 
-1617 ALSENDEFALGELDL
+1617 
-1632 EDAAD
+1632 
-1637 LSDEDMDKWLAAYGI
+1637 
-1652 PASDDLETSAT
+1652 AT
-1663 EKGAEDAQTA
+1663 EKGATDAKTA

-1680 MMSALGGGDITSFF
+1680 MMSALGGGDLT
-1694 GGTGEGGFGT
+1694 GMLGATGESGFGM
-1704 DTTGLLPGNFGFGE
+1704 DPTGFMAGSFGE

-1730 SFLTGNLGGDAAMN
+1730 SFLTGNLGGDEAMT

-1763 GLTDGLNIENMMNGL
+1763 GLTDGLNIENMMNGI
-1778 RGFFGN
+1778 RGFFGS

-1789 ETTTMFNDGGTNLAT
+1789 ETTMMFDTGGFNLAT
-1804 TTVTATATEMQSQTS
+1804 TTVSATATEMQSQTS
-1819 YDSLFNAAQFDN
+1819 YDSLFGAAQFDN

-1837 WNQQSDVNTPVMAY
+1837 WNQQTDVNAPLMAG
-1851 YMVSGL
+1851 YMVAGL
-1857 EQSMYNDPA
+1857 EQSMYSDPT

-1871 RAIGAEIYRKVER
+1871 KAIGAHIYHQVEN
-1884 GMRQAAGIASPS
+1884 GMRKAAGIASPS

-1905 LMQGLM
+1905 LMEGLM
-1911 NGIVDGSEQVYGT
+1911 NGITDGSQEVYGT

-1940 AQMLSMINADMN
+1940 AQMMSMINADMS

-1958 PVMDMQN
+1958 PVVDMSN
-1965 IDASIAD
+1965 VDSAVTD
-1972 MNSQLDGY
+1972 MNSELSGY
-1980 YDMTAATAGRLNIQ
+1980 YDMTSETAGRIRVANPRAQRDNSNTPANGI
-1994 NPASRSASE
+1994 NPADQAL
-2003 RYSATD
+2003 
-2009 RMNDEFGGSI
+2009 GGI
-2019 TVNVYPSAGMDEKA
+2019 TVNVYPSAGMDERA
-2033 LADKVIIRM
+2033 LADRVVNRI
-2042 NEAAGRRR
+2042 NEISQRIR